1 MEGSEGLRRSIKTFL
16 DLQSI
21 TPVQPTQCE
30 RCGSTMEY
38 SDTHFWLYETE
49 MQWSIPLPRCP
60 ACDPQQPSR
69 GEQAFVVGN
78 REKFS
83 E

>member
-1 MEGSEGLRRSIKTFL
+1 MEGSEELLQLIKHFL

-21 TPVQPTQCE
+21 APLSPIQCE

-38 SDTHFWLYETE
+38 SDAHFWLYETK

-60 ACDPQQPSR
+60 ACDPQPSA
-69 GEQAFVVGN
+69 EIKPN
-78 REKFS
+78 LM
-83 E
+83 